1 MIGLEKPHLTI
12 AESYNF
18 RKVLSTKK
26 NAWFHLKCLFA
37 IYIYPANLALVLLN
51 KINVVRDFIKALNA
65 TCCQN

>member
-26 NAWFHLKCLFA
+26 KMLGF
-37 IYIYPANLALVLLN
+37 
-51 KINVVRDFIKALNA
+51 
-65 TCCQN
+65 T